1 MVEKINITLF
11 KRFVLVSK
19 VLPMVLAF
27 CHFIH
32 IILSYFYI
40 DTTFINYFASISI
53 LTVAYLYLVNYV
65 LKLCSYE
72 EKILENFISL
82 LSDKVFILNSKIK
95 SISFKS
101 LRQKV
106 INYILN
112 EVKEQKSSSIILKN
126 SKEYLRN
133 IKYKNARKKENA
145 FR

>member
-1 MVEKINITLF
+1 MVEKCNITLF

-65 LKLCSYE
+65 LKLCSYYRMFLHYCV
-72 EKILENFISL
+72 IIDIFNVYDYYIGIPISDVSL
-82 LSDKVFILNSKIK
+82 LLFYGGVTIIIMFIILYIKVFK
-95 SISFKS
+95 
-101 LRQKV
+101 
-106 INYILN
+106 
-112 EVKEQKSSSIILKN
+112 
-126 SKEYLRN
+126 
-133 IKYKNARKKENA
+133 
-145 FR
+145 

>member
-1 MVEKINITLF
+1 MVEKFNITLF

-65 LKLCSYE
+65 LKLCSYYRMFLHYCV
-72 EKILENFISL
+72 IIDIFNVYDYYIGIPISDISL
-82 LSDKVFILNSKIK
+82 FLFYGGVTIIIMF
-95 SISFKS
+95 
-101 LRQKV
+101 
-106 INYILN
+106 
-112 EVKEQKSSSIILKN
+112 IIL
-126 SKEYLRN
+126 Y
-133 IKYKNARKKENA
+133 IKIFK
-145 FR
+145 

>member
-1 MVEKINITLF
+1 MVEKVNITLF

-65 LKLCSYE
+65 LKLCSYYRMFLHYCV
-72 EKILENFISL
+72 IIDIFNIYDYYIGIPISDVSL
-82 LSDKVFILNSKIK
+82 LLFYGGVTIIIMFIILYIKVFK
-95 SISFKS
+95 
-101 LRQKV
+101 
-106 INYILN
+106 
-112 EVKEQKSSSIILKN
+112 
-126 SKEYLRN
+126 
-133 IKYKNARKKENA
+133 
-145 FR
+145 

>member
-1 MVEKINITLF
+1 MVEKVNITLF

-65 LKLCSYE
+65 LKLCSYYRMFLHYCV
-72 EKILENFISL
+72 IIDIFNVYDYYIGISISDVSL
-82 LSDKVFILNSKIK
+82 LLFYGGVTIIIMFIILYIKVFK
-95 SISFKS
+95 
-101 LRQKV
+101 
-106 INYILN
+106 
-112 EVKEQKSSSIILKN
+112 
-126 SKEYLRN
+126 
-133 IKYKNARKKENA
+133 
-145 FR
+145 

>member
-1 MVEKINITLF
+1 MVEKVNITLF

-65 LKLCSYE
+65 LKLCSYYRMFLHYCV
-72 EKILENFISL
+72 IIDIFNVYDYYIGIPISDISL
-82 LSDKVFILNSKIK
+82 LLFYVGVTIIIMFIILYIKVFK
-95 SISFKS
+95 
-101 LRQKV
+101 
-106 INYILN
+106 
-112 EVKEQKSSSIILKN
+112 
-126 SKEYLRN
+126 
-133 IKYKNARKKENA
+133 
-145 FR
+145 

>member
-1 MVEKINITLF
+1 MVEKVNITLF

-65 LKLCSYE
+65 LKLCSYYRMFLHYCVIIDIFNIYDYYIGIPISDINLLLFYGGVTIIIMFI
-72 EKILENFISL
+72 ILYI
-82 LSDKVFILNSKIK
+82 KVFK
-95 SISFKS
+95 
-101 LRQKV
+101 
-106 INYILN
+106 
-112 EVKEQKSSSIILKN
+112 
-126 SKEYLRN
+126 
-133 IKYKNARKKENA
+133 
-145 FR
+145 

>member
-1 MVEKINITLF
+1 MVEKVNITLF

-65 LKLCSYE
+65 LKLCSYYRMFLHYCV
-72 EKILENFISL
+72 IIDIFNIYDYYIGIPISDISL
-82 LSDKVFILNSKIK
+82 LLFYGGVTIIIMFIILYIKVFK
-95 SISFKS
+95 
-101 LRQKV
+101 
-106 INYILN
+106 
-112 EVKEQKSSSIILKN
+112 
-126 SKEYLRN
+126 
-133 IKYKNARKKENA
+133 
-145 FR
+145 

>member
-1 MVEKINITLF
+1 MVEKVNITLF

-65 LKLCSYE
+65 LKLCSYYRMFLHYCV
-72 EKILENFISL
+72 IIDIFNVYDYYIGIPISDISL
-82 LSDKVFILNSKIK
+82 LLFYGGVTIIIMFIILYIKVFK
-95 SISFKS
+95 
-101 LRQKV
+101 
-106 INYILN
+106 
-112 EVKEQKSSSIILKN
+112 
-126 SKEYLRN
+126 
-133 IKYKNARKKENA
+133 
-145 FR
+145 

>member
-1 MVEKINITLF
+1 MVEKGNITLF

-65 LKLCSYE
+65 LKLCSYYRMFLHYCV
-72 EKILENFISL
+72 IIDIFNVYDYYIGIPIGDISL
-82 LSDKVFILNSKIK
+82 LLFYGGVTIIIMFIILYIKVFK
-95 SISFKS
+95 
-101 LRQKV
+101 
-106 INYILN
+106 
-112 EVKEQKSSSIILKN
+112 
-126 SKEYLRN
+126 
-133 IKYKNARKKENA
+133 
-145 FR
+145 